1 MRGALLAFA
10 FGLGAAMAAMAAPA
24 AGQTVVDTLKD
35 LFFPAAKAVYTVGPV
50 QPAPDSDLT
59 IDILT
64 RRLKALDARP
74 GIVQQG
80 SALIVTVR
88 AADDDTAIR
97 SALIRRGAFAIH
109 LVEAVVPTCDG
120 LDLSGR
126 ACLPDVLEPGRFYVV
141 ETPAEIAGDVISDAE
156 AVLDQVDRPALTLRL
171 TADAAR
177 RFGQLT
183 RRALGQMAAVVLD
196 GTVMTAPLIQ
206 TPILGGSLMI
216 SGGTMA
222 ENRVLAAILA
232 QPALPEQLTIYAVE
246 IQDPQR

>member
-1 MRGALLAFA
+1 MRRAILAFS
-10 FGLGAAMAAMAAPA
+10 LTLVAAMAAMTAPA
-24 AGQTVVDTLKD
+24 AAQTVVDTLKD
-35 LFFPAAKAVYTVGPV
+35 LFTPAAKAVYTVGPV

-97 SALIRRGAFAIH
+97 SALIRRGVFAIH
-109 LVEAVVPTCDG
+109 LVESVVQTCDG
-120 LDLSGR
+120 LDLMGR
-126 ACLPDVLEPGRFYVV
+126 ACLPDALDPRRFYVL
-141 ETPAEIAGDVISDAE
+141 EAPAEIAGDVITDAE
-156 AVLDQVDRPALTLRL
+156 AVLDQVDRPALNLRL

-196 GTVMTAPLIQ
+196 GTVMTAPRIQ
-206 TPILGGSLMI
+206 TPILGGSLII

-222 ENRVLAAILA
+222 ENQVLAAILA
-232 QPALPEQLTIYAVE
+232 KPALPEPLTIYAVE
-246 IQDPQR
+246 IQAPQQ